1 MHRHLAL
8 QPHCTHCSRH
18 AGRPRHIASQRSAS
32 TGRSIAQSLWRF
44 SVERRGLLGR
54 DVLVE
59 RWRYLGRDVM
69 LWIGCFEGHR
79 FGGHCFGIALELFD
93 VVL

>member
-1 MHRHLAL
+1 
-8 QPHCTHCSRH
+8 
-18 AGRPRHIASQRSAS
+18 
-32 TGRSIAQSLWRF
+32 
-44 SVERRGLLGR
+44 VERRGLLGR

-79 FGGHCFGIALELFD
+79 FGGHCFGIALEPFD